1 MRTNNVE
8 SCYQSGQTGFFIYA
22 TCCQTHMSWECSHE
36 QADINRI
43 WKCEKM
49 LENCFEENR
58 CCQETFECRLC
69 VWIQIDSIF
78 EIEFWDM
85 SNCWVRWRC
94 SKIYP
99 YCIVGKFPPFIVIRM
114 VGIPSPFCKYQ
125 LKQCIGMHFVAI
137 HSNDPNYFVKK
148 DLEGHSI
155 CRL

>member
-69 VWIQIDSIF
+69 VWIQFDSIF
-78 EIEFWDM
+78 EIEFRDT
-85 SNCWVRWRC
+85 SWVQWRC
-94 SKIYP
+94 SSIYP
-99 YCIVGKFPPFIVIRM
+99 YCLVGKFPPFIVMTWWEFHLHFANINWNNALLCTLWQSIAMTQATLYKR
-114 VGIPSPFCKYQ
+114 
-125 LKQCIGMHFVAI
+125 IG
-137 HSNDPNYFVKK
+137 
-148 DLEGHSI
+148 GHSI
-155 CRL
+155 YRL